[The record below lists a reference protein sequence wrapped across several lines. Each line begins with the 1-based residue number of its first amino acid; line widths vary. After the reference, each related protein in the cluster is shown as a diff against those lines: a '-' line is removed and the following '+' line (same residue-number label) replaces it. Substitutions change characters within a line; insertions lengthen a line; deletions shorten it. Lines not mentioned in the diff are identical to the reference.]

1 MAPAKLFTAIKSLEK
16 DTAVLLLE
24 LCLEVREGA
33 YTVQGN
39 FHKMECMS
47 ALLDA
52 MLSAWVSNCRLLI
65 KIFRMDG
72 WMGGW
77 SGRWMGWAAGRQG
90 PPGRSP
96 PVLVKDACR
105 RLFIWLPFG
114 MELDPSQLSNS

>member
-1 MAPAKLFTAIKSLEK
+1 MEQDVAPAKLFTAIKSLEK

-72 WMGGW
+72 RMVGEMDGL
-77 SGRWMGWAAGRQG
+77 GGRQAG
-90 PPGRSP
+90 STRQVPSH
-96 PVLVKDACR
+96 ACK
-105 RLFIWLPFG
+105 G
-114 MELDPSQLSNS
+114 CM